1 MSALSCP
8 RCGAKDVINI
18 NLSLEKGDR
27 VAFYS
32 CHWCEKRWWNKEGE
46 AVGLD
51 GVLDAARRA
60 PRARRAEASE
70 LISE

>member
-1 MSALSCP
+1 MGALACP
-8 RCGAKDVINI
+8 RCGVKDVINI
-18 NLSLEKGDR
+18 NLTLEKGER
-27 VAFYS
+27 VSFYS
-32 CHWCEKRWWNKEGE
+32 CHRCEKRWWNKEGE

-60 PRARRAEASE
+60 PRARRPDPSE

>member
-32 CHWCEKRWWNKEGE
+32 CHRCEKRWWNKEGE

-60 PRARRAEASE
+60 PRVRRSEASE

>member
-18 NLSLEKGDR
+18 NLTLEKGER

-32 CHWCEKRWWNKEGE
+32 CHRCEKRWWDKEGE

-51 GVLDAARRA
+51 GVLDAARRE
-60 PRARRAEASE
+60 PRMRRPDGRELFAE
-70 LISE
+70 